1 MEALDGFQGVR
12 DVQVDFSDDRFD
24 ITYNPAEASPG
35 DFLGAIRE
43 LDYDPEV
50 VTSTS
55 IGGKDS
61 VTSIDPEVLP
71 AEISKVFAE
80 ARRAEKPILFRFSGP
95 G

>member
-1 MEALDGFQGVR
+1 MK

-24 ITYNPAEASPG
+24 ISYNPTEASPG
-35 DFLGAIRE
+35 EFLEAIRK

-55 IGGKDS
+55 IGGQNS
-61 VTSIDPEVLP
+61 VTSIVPEVLP
-71 AEISKVFAE
+71 AEISEVFAE
-80 ARRAEKPILFRFSGP
+80 AKRAEKPILFRFSGP

>member
-1 MEALDGFQGVR
+1 MK
-12 DVQVDFSDDRFD
+12 DVQVDLSDDRFD
-24 ITYNPAEASPG
+24 ITYSPAEASLD
-35 DFLGAIRE
+35 DFLQAIRR

-55 IGGKDS
+55 IGGKGS
-61 VTSIDPEVLP
+61 VSRIDPGVLP
-71 AEISKVFAE
+71 AEISEVFAE